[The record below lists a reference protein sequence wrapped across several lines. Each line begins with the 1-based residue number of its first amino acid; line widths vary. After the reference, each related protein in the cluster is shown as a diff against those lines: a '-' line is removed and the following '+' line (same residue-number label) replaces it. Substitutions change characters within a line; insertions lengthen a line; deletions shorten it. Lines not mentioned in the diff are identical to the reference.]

1 MKVRTLYT
9 DGKGKFIETDYDKPE
24 PCPNE
29 IEVKAIYTGV
39 CRSDIDMMQGRF
51 TTLPLNM
58 QGHEGLG
65 QVTKLGSEV
74 FDVRVGQYVATRGE
88 PAYADYYNVRQGEY
102 VRVPEV
108 NPKYIL
114 EPVACG
120 INLLLQDYMLVK
132 RIADKP
138 DCRVCVIGTGF
149 LAKVVYDSLKVLYP
163 TKFPGMDITVIGSSN
178 AERWGHLLKNS
189 FEGSYD
195 LIIDLSSADTI
206 FLNPQIVANQAVIIL
221 GAEKYPAISTTFSD
235 LLWKAV
241 TIVMPSPRTDQFI
254 KAMTQASI
262 SVEHNIIDVRDMWTQ
277 AYDRDTE
284 WTKAF
289 EDGVNRPRGYNRGYI
304 KWD

>member
-24 PCPNE
+24 PGPKE

-39 CRSDIDMMQGRF
+39 CRSDIDMMQGKF
-51 TTLPLNM
+51 TNLPLNM

-102 VRVPEV
+102 VRVPEI

-178 AERWGHLLKNS
+178 AERWGHLLKS
-189 FEGSYD
+189 RFEGSYD
-195 LIIDLSSADTI
+195 LIID
-206 FLNPQIVANQAVIIL
+206 QAVLIL
-221 GAEKYPAISTTFSD
+221 YSLILK
-235 LLWKAV
+235 LL
-241 TIVMPSPRTDQFI
+241 RI
-254 KAMTQASI
+254 KQ
-262 SVEHNIIDVRDMWTQ
+262 
-277 AYDRDTE
+277 
-284 WTKAF
+284 
-289 EDGVNRPRGYNRGYI
+289 
-304 KWD
+304 